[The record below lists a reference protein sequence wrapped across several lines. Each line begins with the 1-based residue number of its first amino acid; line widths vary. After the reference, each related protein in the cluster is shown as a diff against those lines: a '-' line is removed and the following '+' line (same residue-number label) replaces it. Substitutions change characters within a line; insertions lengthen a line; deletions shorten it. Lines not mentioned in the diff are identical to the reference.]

1 MCVRAC
7 VLLPRARACALSAHI
22 RVIQYPYREPGL
34 LPETHSSN
42 EEMKNELKNNR
53 RKADRQNKQ

>member
-1 MCVRAC
+1 MSSCAR

-22 RVIQYPYREPGL
+22 RVIQYPYREPRL